1 MNGIKGFF
9 WRRITFLLSFSVMC
23 VLIVSITYF
32 AGEQITSY
40 SSANDKVVN
49 AEEKITVIIDPG
61 HGGLDGGASTE
72 DGVLEKHLNLAVA
85 NKLKALFECAGV
97 DVVMTRYSDVMLASP
112 DSDHKKRDDLNARLH
127 IAEDYENC
135 IFISIHMNKF
145 PVEKYSGMQVYYSG
159 NNSESADLARDI
171 CEKNATCLQK
181 GNNRAIKQADSS
193 IYVLNNIRVPA
204 VLVECGFLSNYKEAA
219 LLQTDEY
226 QNKLA
231 SLIFSATMDHIGG
244 SVE

>member
-171 CEKNATCLQK
+171 CEKKCH
-181 GNNRAIKQADSS
+181 
-193 IYVLNNIRVPA
+193 
-204 VLVECGFLSNYKEAA
+204 
-219 LLQTDEY
+219 LLAKRQ
-226 QNKLA
+226 
-231 SLIFSATMDHIGG
+231 
-244 SVE
+244 